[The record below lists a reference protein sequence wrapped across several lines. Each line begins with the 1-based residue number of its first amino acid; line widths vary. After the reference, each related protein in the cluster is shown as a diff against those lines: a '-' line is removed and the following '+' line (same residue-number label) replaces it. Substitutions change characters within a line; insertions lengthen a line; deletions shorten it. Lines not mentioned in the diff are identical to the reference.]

1 MIKASSHLKK
11 VCAPYSEGWI
21 RIYLKD
27 YGHFLRHRFMHSF
40 FPPEELK
47 VPAKKKKIARYHL
60 VVSYTYLSTYS
71 TSLIWGEKSTLA

>member
-27 YGHFLRHRFMHSF
+27 YGHFLRHHFMHSSLSTRKT
-40 FPPEELK
+40 ES
-47 VPAKKKKIARYHL
+47 ASQKKK
-60 VVSYTYLSTYS
+60 
-71 TSLIWGEKSTLA
+71 ENF